1 MKRKLSLRTAIAL
14 VIAGLFLFPIYWMAS
29 TSLKTEQEI
38 FADPPT
44 FFPARITFEGYVH
57 QLTSRGRSTILIYF
71 MNSIIISITT
81 MAISVGLSIAAAYG
95 LSRVRTRINRYLL
108 LMFLVTQM
116 MPTVL
121 FLAPLFIIFNRIH
134 LLDSLVAPIVSTCLH
149 AIPFCVLILRP
160 YLLSV
165 PRELEDA
172 AVIDGCNRLLCL
184 AYVIIPVI
192 IPGIFV
198 TAAFSF
204 LFGWGNLMAPL
215 TFIRTEKYYPLTVNL
230 YKAIG
235 EYGTDWNSL
244 MAYAVVVTVPVVA
257 IFSVLQR
264 YIVSGLTSGALKG

>member
-1 MKRKLSLRTAIAL
+1 MSRTTGRTLIAFM
-14 VIAGLFLFPIYWMAS
+14 IAGLFLFPVYWMAI

-38 FADPPT
+38 FAYPPS
-44 FFPARITFEGYVH
+44 FFPGKITLEGYVH
-57 QLTSRGRSTILIYF
+57 QLTSRTRASILTYF
-71 MNSIIISITT
+71 MNSVLISTFTMVISI
-81 MAISVGLSIAAAYG
+81 GLSVFAAYG
-95 LSRVRTRINRYLL
+95 LAKFRPRINRYLL

-121 FLAPLFIIFNRIH
+121 FLAPLFIIFNRVH
-134 LLDSLVAPIVSTCLH
+134 LLDSLIAPIVSTCLH

-160 YLLSV
+160 YFLSV
-165 PRELEDA
+165 PGELEDA
-172 AVIDGCNRLLCL
+172 AVIDGCNRLTSLV
-184 AYVIIPVI
+184 YVIIPVVC
-192 IPGIFV
+192 PGILV

-215 TFIRTEKYYPLTVNL
+215 TFIRTERNYPLTVNL

-244 MAYAVVVTVPVVA
+244 MAYAVVVTVPVVL
-257 IFSVLQR
+257 IFSFLQR